1 MTSAEKFAICEKCEH
16 FKQSTKQCK
25 LCGCFMPLKTLLPG
39 MYCPDNPPK
48 WGAD

>member
-1 MTSAEKFAICEKCEH
+1 MTSAEKFAICENCEH
-16 FKQSTKQCK
+16 FRQTTKQCK